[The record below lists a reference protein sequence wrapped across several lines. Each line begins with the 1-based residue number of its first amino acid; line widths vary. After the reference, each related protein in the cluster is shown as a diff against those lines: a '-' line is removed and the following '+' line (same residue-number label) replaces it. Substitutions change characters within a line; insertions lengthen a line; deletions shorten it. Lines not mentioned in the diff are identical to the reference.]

1 MDETFTILKQIIVSD
16 LPNDI
21 SETATKKNRLSD
33 LGADSLDMKQIQLD
47 IEDRFGVSLN
57 DRDMYGNLGE
67 ICEAIE
73 NAENGGD
80 VNVK

>member
-47 IEDRFGVSLN
+47 IDRKSV
-57 DRDMYGNLGE
+57 
-67 ICEAIE
+67 
-73 NAENGGD
+73 
-80 VNVK
+80 V